1 MGTRDLIYETWLS
14 LTANKARSLLTILG
28 IIIGIASVIAMTSLI
43 GGMQNMFMSELG
55 LQQARMIQII
65 SLQEPLNDDDLE
77 AIAATFPEYQE
88 IGATAATVAT
98 VSKAD
103 ASIDA
108 QITGVTANYGTVQS
122 IELESGRSLTEEDQR
137 RVAKVVMIGKGV
149 AKSLFG
155 SEDAAAIGETLRIGL
170 NGESYTVIGV
180 LVGSGTSQNYES
192 IIMPVSTLQVRL
204 TGSQSYDAVFGLA
217 SEGVD
222 VVALSRSTQEFLV
235 QRLNVEE
242 DMVFVY
248 SMQEMIEQVNMVMA
262 GFSFMLTAIASI
274 SLFVGGIGIMNM
286 MLTNVTERTREI
298 GLRKSLGA
306 HTSDITRQFLAE
318 SISLCII
325 GGIFGIIFG
334 YLGALGLAGLIKLFE
349 PTLEFAPAIGVQSVV
364 IAVAVCVL
372 IGIVFGFYPARRAAK
387 LDPVESLRY
396 Q

>member
-103 ASIDA
+103 ASIEA

-334 YLGALGLAGLIKLFE
+334 YLGA
-349 PTLEFAPAIGVQSVV
+349 
-364 IAVAVCVL
+364 
-372 IGIVFGFYPARRAAK
+372 
-387 LDPVESLRY
+387 
-396 Q
+396 

>member
-1 MGTRDLIYETWLS
+1 MGTRDLWYETWLS

-28 IIIGIASVIAMTSLI
+28 IVIGIASVIAMTSLI

-65 SLQEPLNDDDLE
+65 SMQEPLNDEDLE
-77 AIAATFPEYQE
+77 AIAATFSEYEE
-88 IGATAATVAT
+88 IGATAGTIAT

-108 QITGVTANYGTVQS
+108 QIMGVTANYGSVQS

-149 AKSLFG
+149 VKSLFG
-155 SEDAAAIGETLRIGL
+155 SEEASATGETLRIGL

-192 IIMPVSTLQVRL
+192 IIMPVSTLQIRL
-204 TGSQSYDAVFGLA
+204 TGSQNYDAVFALA

-222 VVALSRSTQEFLV
+222 VVALSRSTQEFLI

-349 PTLEFAPAIGVQSVV
+349 PTLMFSPVIGVQSVV
-364 IAVAVCVL
+364 IAVGVCAL